1 MNLRSLRRGVA
12 GLVAVFCVATVPLAA
27 AGNTNLIEA
36 VKAGQLDT
44 VRDLAKEH
52 TNVDATEVDGT
63 TALHWAVHLDNLAA
77 ADLLIRSGAKVQA
90 ANRYGATPLWLAC
103 INGNAAIVERLLSA
117 GADPNTRMPE
127 GDTVLM
133 TAARTGTVDVVKSL
147 LIRGADVNARENWKN
162 QTALMWASARNN
174 VASVEAL
181 IEAGADVQARTKF
194 TKPPTTGGRNRIRE
208 SEESS
213 DVALEAG
220 FTPLLFAARAG
231 ALETVKVLLAHG
243 ASVSDTATDG
253 MSPLVLA
260 VANTHYELA
269 DYLLE
274 QGANPNASQQGW
286 TPLHQLIF
294 TRRPNVGQNNPGM
307 VAREPLDS
315 LTLAKKLLSKGANP
329 NEPLTKD
336 GNVVNVGR
344 HILTHVGATPLWLA
358 SQLLD
363 LPMMKLLLE
372 AGADPLRPNITGTT
386 PLMAAAGLAME
397 RPGEQ
402 QGTQE
407 DVAKAVKI
415 LLDLGADPNTTD
427 ENGNTALHGAAVW
440 GSNGAV
446 EYLVAAGA
454 KLDVRNKKGL
464 TPWSVANHYYFADA
478 VLAQPQ
484 TAALLRRLMEEAGL
498 GPP

>member
-1 MNLRSLRRGVA
+1 MTLTRLCRGVA
-12 GLVAVFCVATVPLAA
+12 GLVSVVSVATVPLAA
-27 AGNTNLIEA
+27 AGNTNLIDA

-44 VRDLAKEH
+44 VRALVKRAD
-52 TNVDATEVDGT
+52 VGATELDGT

-103 INGNAAIVERLLSA
+103 VNGNAAIVERLLNA
-117 GADPNTRMPE
+117 GADPNTTMPE

-133 TAARTGTVDVVKSL
+133 TAARTGKVDVVKRL
-147 LIRGADVNARENWKN
+147 LARGADVNARETWKN
-162 QTALMWASARNN
+162 QTALMWAAARNN
-174 VASVEAL
+174 VATVEAL

-194 TKPPTTGGRNRIRE
+194 TKPKITGGKYRIRE

-213 DVALEAG
+213 DVTLEAG

-243 ASVSDTATDG
+243 ASVSDTATDS

-260 VANTHYELA
+260 IANTHYELA
-269 DYLLE
+269 EYLLG
-274 QGANPNASQQGW
+274 QGADPNASKQGW
-286 TPLHQLIF
+286 TPLHQLVF
-294 TRRPNVGQNNPGM
+294 TRRPNLGQNNPGM

-315 LTLAKKLLSKGANP
+315 LTFARKLLAKGADP
-329 NEPLTKD
+329 NAPLTKD

-344 HILTHVGATPLWLA
+344 HILTHVGATPFWLA

-363 LPMMKLLLE
+363 FPMMKVLLE
-372 AGADPLRPNITGTT
+372 AGADPLRPNSTGTT

-402 QGTQE
+402 QGTPE
-407 DVAKAVKI
+407 DVAKAVKMQ
-415 LLDLGADPNTTD
+415 LDLGADPNTID
-427 ENGNTALHGAAVW
+427 ENGNTALHGTAVW

-484 TAALLRRLMEEAGL
+484 TAALLRRLMEDRGIKVE
-498 GPP
+498 